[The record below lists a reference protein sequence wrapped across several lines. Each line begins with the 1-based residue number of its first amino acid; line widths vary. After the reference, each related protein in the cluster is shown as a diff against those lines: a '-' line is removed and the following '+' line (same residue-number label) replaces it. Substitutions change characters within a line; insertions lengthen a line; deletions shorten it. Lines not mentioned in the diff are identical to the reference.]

1 MKNWLFRKPPQG
13 SPPHGWARELSISP
27 QLLELLWRRGF
38 TSREELDAFLDARLQ
53 ALVPPRNWPQ
63 IPHVARLL
71 ADALAQG
78 RKLAVWGDYDV
89 DGITSSALV
98 LDVMAAH
105 GMEAVSHIPDR
116 LGEGYGLNVQ
126 GIEALAAQ
134 GCGILLTVDCGIS
147 DVAAI
152 RRARELGM
160 LVIISDHHLPPAE
173 LPPAHAI
180 CNPRLMD
187 GTSCPCPYLAG
198 VGVAFFL
205 MAAVNALLEPHTGK
219 RFRMDDVLDLVAL
232 GTLADVMRLSGQN
245 RILVR
250 GGLNRLARTMRPGMV
265 ALKVISKFD
274 AAARLTAGQVVFR
287 LAPRINAAGRM
298 GHARLA
304 LDLLRAVDHVQA
316 ARLAQQL
323 DALNSERQALE
334 EQMVTE
340 ARAQA
345 RALLATGSRPGLVLY
360 GQAWHPGI
368 VGIVASKIVEEFYRP
383 TIILCQDQDAVK
395 GSGRSVREFDLY
407 AGLGRASG
415 HLLRFGGHRQAAGV
429 RLRLE
434 DLEAFRADFERS
446 VADDIGHAPLTPT
459 LLLESELDFATASDQ
474 CFLKELELM
483 QPFGPG
489 NAEPVFASPELLIR
503 DCLPL
508 GRGREHVRL
517 KVQDTT
523 SGITLTAKAWRMGD
537 QFTPDMVGSRI
548 RLAYTPHIDTYNGIA
563 SVDVGIKDWKAV

>member
-1 MKNWLFRKPPQG
+1 MKNWLFREAPQG
-13 SPPHGWARELSISP
+13 SPPRRWAEELSISP
-27 QLLELLWRRGF
+27 QMLNLLWRRGF
-38 TSREELDAFLDARLQ
+38 TNREELDAFLDARLQ
-53 ALVPPRNWPQ
+53 TLVPPRSWPQ
-63 IPHVARLL
+63 IPEAARVLTGALL
-71 ADALAQG
+71 DG

-89 DGITSSALV
+89 DGITSCALV

-105 GMEAVSHIPDR
+105 GIPAISYIPDR

-126 GIEALAAQ
+126 GIEELKRQ
-134 GCGILLTVDCGIS
+134 GCGVLLTVDCGIS

-152 RRARELGM
+152 ARAHELDM
-160 LVIISDHHLPPAE
+160 VVVVSDHHLPPAD
-173 LPPAHAI
+173 LPPADAI

-187 GTSCPCPYLAG
+187 EASCPCPHLAG

-205 MAAVNALLEPHTGK
+205 MGAVNALLAEKTGR

-250 GGLNRLARTMRPGMV
+250 GGLNRLANTTRPGMV

-298 GHARLA
+298 GNARLA
-304 LDLLRAVDHVQA
+304 LDLLRAQDHVQA
-316 ARLAQQL
+316 AALAQQL
-323 DALNSERQALE
+323 NELNLNRQAME
-334 EQMVTE
+334 EQMVSE

-345 RALLATGSRPGLVLY
+345 QELLRTAPRPGLVLY
-360 GQAWHPGI
+360 GQSWHPGI

-383 TIILCQDQDAVK
+383 TIILCQDQEAVK

-407 AGLGRASG
+407 AGLERASRY
-415 HLLRFGGHRQAAGV
+415 LLRFGGHRQAAGV

-434 DLEAFRADFERS
+434 DLEVFRADFERV
-446 VADDIGHAPLTPT
+446 VAEELGSTPLTPT

-489 NAEPVFASPELLIR
+489 NAEPVFSSPELLIR

-508 GRGREHVRL
+508 GKSREHVRL

-523 SGITLTAKAWRMGD
+523 SGVTLTAKAWRMGD

-548 RLAYTPHIDTYNGIA
+548 RLAYTPHIDTYNGIP
-563 SVDVGIKDWKAV
+563 SVDVGIKDWKVV